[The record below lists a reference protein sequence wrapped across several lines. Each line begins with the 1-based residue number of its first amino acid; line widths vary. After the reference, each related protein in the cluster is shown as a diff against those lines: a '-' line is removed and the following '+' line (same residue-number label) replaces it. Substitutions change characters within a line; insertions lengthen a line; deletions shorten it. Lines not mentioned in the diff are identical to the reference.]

1 MVFIGT
7 VYYQRLK
14 HLVSDKIHARAK
26 GPNATLTRQP
36 MEGRSRDGG
45 LRFGE
50 MERDSMIA
58 HGTAR
63 FLKERLFDESDPYN
77 VMVCEKCG
85 NIATTRTECK
95 ICSTDKLSNVN
106 IPYVS
111 KLVIQELNAMLIKCK
126 ITSKD

>member
-1 MVFIGT
+1 M
-7 VYYQRLK
+7 
-14 HLVSDKIHARAK
+14 ARAE

-36 MEGRSRDGG
+36 MEGRSREGG

-58 HGTAR
+58 HGASR

-77 VMVCEKCG
+77 IMVCDKCG
-85 NIATTRTECK
+85 NIATNREECK
-95 ICSTDKLSNVN
+95 MCTSDKVTNVN

-126 ITSKD
+126 ISVE

>member
-1 MVFIGT
+1 MGMVFIGP

-36 MEGRSRDGG
+36 MEGRSREGG

-58 HGTAR
+58 HGAAR

-77 VMVCEKCG
+77 VMVCHK
-85 NIATTRTECK
+85 
-95 ICSTDKLSNVN
+95 VW
-106 IPYVS
+106 
-111 KLVIQELNAMLIKCK
+111 
-126 ITSKD
+126 